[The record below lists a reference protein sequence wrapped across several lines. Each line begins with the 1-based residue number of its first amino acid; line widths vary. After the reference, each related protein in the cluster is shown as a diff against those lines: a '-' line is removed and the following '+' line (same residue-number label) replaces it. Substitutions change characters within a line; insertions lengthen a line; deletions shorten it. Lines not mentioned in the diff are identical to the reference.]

1 MKRKARYGTPANRGA
16 FSHETTHGI
25 GFRYQPPPAP
35 GWAEDPLAHRHTE
48 ARLGAAAWRHAAF
61 ERRTFAS
68 DWIATQIHP
77 ARVQAIGQTPVKP
90 GDRDY
95 VAAWWEEREQGCPA
109 WKEEA
114 A

>member
-1 MKRKARYGTPANRGA
+1 MKRKVKSVGPATMMEL
-16 FSHETTHGI
+16 SHGI
-25 GFRYQPPPAP
+25 GFRYAPPAP
-35 GWAEDPLAHRHTE
+35 GRSEDPLASRHTE
-48 ARLGAAAWRHAAF
+48 ARRGAAAMRHVAF

-109 WKEEA
+109 WREQP
-114 A
+114 

>member
-1 MKRKARYGTPANRGA
+1 MKRKVVGATPAERR
-16 FSHETTHGI
+16 HGI
-25 GFRYQPPPAP
+25 GFQVAEPPP
-35 GWAEDPLAHRHTE
+35 GWHADPWASRASE
-48 ARLGAAAWRHAAF
+48 CRRGAAAMRSQSF

-109 WKEEA
+109 WKEDA
-114 A
+114 

>member
-1 MKRKARYGTPANRGA
+1 MKRKTKVLGA
-16 FSHETTHGI
+16 TDAELSQGI
-25 GFRYQPPPAP
+25 GYLPWIPPQ
-35 GWAEDPLAHRHTE
+35 GWNEDPLASRHTE
-48 ARLGAAAWRHAAF
+48 ARLGVAAWRHAAF

-95 VAAWWEEREQGCPA
+95 VAARWEEREQGCPA
-109 WKEEA
+109 WKEQP
-114 A
+114 

>member
-1 MKRKARYGTPANRGA
+1 MKR
-16 FSHETTHGI
+16 FTHGAPDGASI
-25 GFRYQPPPAP
+25 RDPRTGKVRYA
-35 GWAEDPLAHRHTE
+35 GSLHAE
-48 ARLGAAAWRHAAF
+48 ARRGAAAMRHAAF

-95 VAAWWEEREQGCPA
+95 VAAWWEERQQGCPA
-109 WKEEA
+109 WREDA
-114 A
+114 

>member
-1 MKRKARYGTPANRGA
+1 MKRKPKVLGTAT
-16 FSHETTHGI
+16 FHELTHGI
-25 GFRYQPPPAP
+25 GYLPWIPPQ
-35 GWAEDPLAHRHTE
+35 GWNEDPLAHRHTE
-48 ARLGAAAWRHAAF
+48 ARRGAAAMRAVAF

-90 GDRDY
+90 GDKDY

-114 A
+114 

>member
-1 MKRKARYGTPANRGA
+1 MKRKAKVQGA
-16 FSHETTHGI
+16 TDAELSHWI
-25 GFRYQPPPAP
+25 GYRVEPPPAP
-35 GWAEDPLAHRHTE
+35 GWAEDPLASRHTE
-48 ARLGAAAWRHAAF
+48 ARLGVAAWRHAAF

-109 WKEEA
+109 WREQP
-114 A
+114 

>member
-1 MKRKARYGTPANRGA
+1 MKRKPRTIGA
-16 FSHETTHGI
+16 TDAELSQGI
-25 GFRYQPPPAP
+25 GYLPWIPPL
-35 GWAEDPLAHRHTE
+35 GWNEDPLAHRHTE
-48 ARLGAAAWRHAAF
+48 ARQGAAAWRHAAF

-109 WKEEA
+109 WREQP
-114 A
+114 

>member
-1 MKRKARYGTPANRGA
+1 MKRKPKATIGA
-16 FSHETTHGI
+16 TAAELTNGI
-25 GFRYQPPPAP
+25 GYLPWIPPQ
-35 GWAEDPLAHRHTE
+35 GWNEDPLAHRGTE